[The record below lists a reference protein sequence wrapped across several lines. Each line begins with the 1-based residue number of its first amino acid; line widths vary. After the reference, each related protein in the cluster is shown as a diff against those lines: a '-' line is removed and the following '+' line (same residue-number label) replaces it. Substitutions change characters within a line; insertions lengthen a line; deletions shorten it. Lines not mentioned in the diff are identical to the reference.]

1 MIACFCD
8 KDGISQIGTDSYLR
22 VDGRLT
28 SDNQVREAREYRE
41 RFKKNFRPKYDGMT
55 HVMLVRRIKDLPDP
69 YNGRSLPYRY
79 IL

>member
-1 MIACFCD
+1 
-8 KDGISQIGTDSYLR
+8 
-22 VDGRLT
+22 
-28 SDNQVREAREYRE
+28 
-41 RFKKNFRPKYDGMT
+41 MT